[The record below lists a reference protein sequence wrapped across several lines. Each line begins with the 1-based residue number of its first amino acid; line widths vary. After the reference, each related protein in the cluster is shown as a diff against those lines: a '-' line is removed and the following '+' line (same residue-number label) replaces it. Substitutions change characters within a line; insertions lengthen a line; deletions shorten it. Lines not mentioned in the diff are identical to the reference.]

1 MIASLAVVASLLLPA
16 VGVGVHSHQEVQSL
30 NFSRATI
37 KVDYSA
43 KIAAMDDSPD
53 IFDELL
59 GKKIPSFRYMLYVA
73 TCETTQN
80 WADRGVYGGGFGFM
94 HKSNKIHKDYAA
106 VQSTWLQW
114 GGWQFAKVP
123 WKATSKEQALVW
135 IRTYATGWVRPNGV
149 FRPPTNV
156 PRSNCHDDLKIGWT
170 TYKGQTWPVP
180 DDWKKGDP
188 QIKPWKKDK

>member
-1 MIASLAVVASLLLPA
+1 MIASLAITAGLLLPA
-16 VGVGVHSHQEVQSL
+16 VGVGVHSHKEVQKPS
-30 NFSRATI
+30 FPSVAI
-37 KVDYSA
+37 SDYNVA
-43 KIAAMDDSPD
+43 LKYTPEPD

-59 GKKIPSFRYMLYVA
+59 GEKIPSFRYMLYVA